1 MIKDS
6 TTARSPATAMR
17 DLLRFLE
24 RQTITPPA
32 RPNNPPA
39 LLAAP
44 PAARSA
50 PPAGLQSN
58 EQAAIR
64 IGAWV
69 LAEDALSG
77 DLVATHA
84 DGTTRT
90 VATRGDL

>member
-17 DLLRFLE
+17 DLLRFIE
-24 RQTITPPA
+24 RQTIKPPA
-32 RPNNPPA
+32 RPNNPPPP
-39 LLAAP
+39 LLAA
-44 PAARSA
+44 RSE
-50 PPAGLQSN
+50 PPAGPQSD
-58 EQAAIR
+58 EQAVVS

-69 LAEDALSG
+69 LSEDALSG